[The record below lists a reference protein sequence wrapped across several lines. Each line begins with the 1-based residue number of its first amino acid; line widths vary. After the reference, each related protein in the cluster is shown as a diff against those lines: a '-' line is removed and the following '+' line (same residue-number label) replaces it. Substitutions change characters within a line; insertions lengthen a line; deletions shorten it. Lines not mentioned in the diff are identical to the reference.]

1 MKQLDSR
8 QIRAAARRNTAIFA
22 KCWREGVDPAAHQYE
37 MARRID
43 SPSPYQA
50 DFWPR
55 DHGKSEIFCLS
66 YPLRRIC
73 EDPNLRILIV
83 QKRATEAEKT
93 LSVIKQELESNHR
106 LKAYYA
112 SHWEKTVGYRDI
124 SNQSGAIQLSGKKE
138 GAWQQSRIYCKRT
151 RRGKDPTVEA
161 VGVGGAITGGHYDI
175 IILDDIEDDENV
187 RTDERLK
194 GMIEWFT
201 GTIMQLREPHTKIVI
216 VGTLKTNK
224 QDIYNIVLNSPVW
237 DTFRTGAILSHELSD
252 IQIEPVRN
260 EAGVIVDVNVVTP
273 DVKTLW
279 PQKWDIKTLMLEKI
293 ASLDVAVWIREKMND
308 LRALAGKV
316 FKRDLF
322 QWFNEEEL
330 AQYRRDNL
338 LEQIVQVWDTAYGEG
353 EENDYS
359 ACVTAAIMRGSVYI
373 LDVYR
378 AKLELPQLKDAIVSQ
393 YNQWLPERVYIEN
406 KASGKSVFQVLK
418 QETGVPVSEI
428 DPQGRDKVSR
438 ARSSTVYVENQRVY
452 LRSGAFWL
460 DSFLGELTMFPESE
474 HDDQVD
480 AFVYAVLALLLSG
493 MVTFHDIQIGGDNGR
508 SPRAS
513 EWLRILQAK

>member
-1 MKQLDSR
+1 
-8 QIRAAARRNTAIFA
+8 
-22 KCWREGVDPAAHQYE
+22 

-43 SPSPYQA
+43 GPSQYQA

-237 DTFRTGAILSHELSD
+237 DTYRTGAILSHELSD

-260 EAGVIVDVNVVTP
+260 EDGVIVDVNVVTP

-279 PQKWDIKTLMLEKI
+279 PQKWDSCRN
-293 ASLDVAVWIREKMND
+293 ASLR
-308 LRALAGKV
+308 LR
-316 FKRDLF
+316 
-322 QWFNEEEL
+322 
-330 AQYRRDNL
+330 
-338 LEQIVQVWDTAYGEG
+338 
-353 EENDYS
+353 
-359 ACVTAAIMRGSVYI
+359 
-373 LDVYR
+373 
-378 AKLELPQLKDAIVSQ
+378 KD
-393 YNQWLPERVYIEN
+393 
-406 KASGKSVFQVLK
+406 
-418 QETGVPVSEI
+418 
-428 DPQGRDKVSR
+428 
-438 ARSSTVYVENQRVY
+438 
-452 LRSGAFWL
+452 
-460 DSFLGELTMFPESE
+460 
-474 HDDQVD
+474 
-480 AFVYAVLALLLSG
+480 
-493 MVTFHDIQIGGDNGR
+493 R
-508 SPRAS
+508 SPRCRHTTQ
-513 EWLRILQAK
+513 EG